1 MNFFRAVIIAVCVL
15 FTGLIICGRMNTA
28 YAGDA
33 SPLVKVFFSPHCK
46 SCIRAIHDV
55 IEPLS
60 RKYAGQV
67 SWEYFDL
74 SRQKNYS
81 AFLDLEKKTGRNLG
95 SPTVVIGQKVIVG
108 LSDIADLL
116 EKEIDD
122 ALQLRPLPFL
132 LNSSTLSIFERF
144 KSFGPL
150 TIISAGFVDGF
161 NPCAF
166 TVVVFFM
173 SFLTVMG
180 YKRREMALIGIVYIF
195 AVFTTY
201 LLLGFGF
208 FSALYQFRYFYL
220 FSRIM
225 YVLIGLLSFT
235 LGYYALR
242 DYFIYR
248 KTGKTEGLALQLP
261 KIIKKKIHSIVGRYY
276 RKSSK
281 VQTRALF
288 GLVLSALVVG
298 FLVSLLEAVCTG
310 QMYLPVIIFVLK
322 EGALRARA
330 ISYLFVYNL
339 MFILPLIIVFVL
351 ALVGVSSRQF
361 ELWARKQLKLIKLA
375 MAAVFFALGLVL
387 LMGIY

>member
-1 MNFFRAVIIAVCVL
+1 MNFFRAAAMAVFVL
-15 FTGLIICGRMNTA
+15 FAGISFCGRGSMA
-28 YAGDA
+28 YAENEP
-33 SPLVKVFFSPHCK
+33 PLVKVFFSPHCK

-55 IEPLS
+55 IKPLS
-60 RKYAGQV
+60 IKYGNQIT
-67 SWEYFDL
+67 WEYFDL
-74 SRQKNYS
+74 SNQDYYS
-81 AFLDLEKKTGRNLG
+81 AFLDLEKKTGKHLG

-132 LNSSTLSIFERF
+132 LNHSTLGIFERF

-150 TIISAGFVDGF
+150 AIISAGFVDGF

-166 TVVVFFM
+166 TVIVFFM

-195 AVFTTY
+195 AVFSTY

-220 FSRIM
+220 FSRII
-225 YVLIGLLSFT
+225 YVFIGLLSFT
-235 LGYYALR
+235 LGYFAIR
-242 DYFIYR
+242 DYFLYR
-248 KTGKTEGLALQLP
+248 KTGKTEGLVLQLP
-261 KIIKKKIHSIVGRYY
+261 KIVKKKIHAIVGQYY
-276 RKSSK
+276 RKSDK
-281 VQTRALF
+281 VQKRALF

-298 FLVSLLEAVCTG
+298 FMVSLLEAVCTG

-322 EGALRARA
+322 DGALRARA
-330 ISYLFVYNL
+330 ILYLFVYNL

-351 ALVGVSSRQF
+351 AIVGVSSRQF
-361 ELWARKQLKLIKLA
+361 ESWARKQLKLIKLA

-387 LMGIY
+387 LIGLY